1 MAVPGLDDDGG
12 YEDDNALFE
21 EDGVIEFDSV
31 TPTHLRDLANDVQL
45 GEFNGL
51 RTSLVTAGKRGK
63 FGVLMTDCVKR
74 MLESV
79 GSGGDTAPTEL
90 ADSGTEA
97 RTSLEAASAHMAVGY

>member
-21 EDGVIEFDSV
+21 EDGVIEFDFV

-51 RTSLVTAGKRGK
+51 RTSLG
-63 FGVLMTDCVKR
+63 L
-74 MLESV
+74 
-79 GSGGDTAPTEL
+79 
-90 ADSGTEA
+90 
-97 RTSLEAASAHMAVGY
+97 TSSFPLPRVFA